1 MKQQTQCLLDDGKDR
16 AGRLQPRDKRRSS
29 AINLGVLVLDRRS
42 PRSLHQQIYS
52 TLRDLILT
60 GIIAPGAVLPSTR
73 SLSHD
78 LGVSR
83 NTASA
88 VFDQLSAEGLI
99 ETKVGS
105 GTSVTK
111 AIPAEFLARKRAR
124 WLKAPGSKSA
134 VRRLPDRARILGG
147 FADTRAESMPK
158 AFTPGVPAI
167 DHFPIDE
174 WITLTSRHWK
184 TATVRELCSSSAMGS
199 SKLRSVIANYSGAAR
214 AASCTEEN
222 VLVVTGAQ
230 QALDICA
237 RTLTD
242 PGDVCWIENPGYL
255 GARHAFTL
263 AGLRVVPA
271 PVDERGLIVRD
282 AIATLPEPRLI
293 YITPS
298 HQYPLGGTLSLERR
312 IALLE
317 FADRVGA
324 WIIEDD
330 YDSEFGYEGTPISCL
345 QGLDTSDRVVYIGSF
360 NKTLFP
366 ALRLGFAIVPSDLVA
381 PFRTARLHSDGHP
394 AAVTEAVLADF
405 IANGGYGSHLRRMR
419 SVYMERRDLLIEM
432 LSRHASQIKVGVHDR
447 GLHLVGYL
455 PRSIDDRRISERA
468 RRLGVIVPPLSQFY
482 LSRKKGNG
490 LLFGFACTI
499 PVEIE
504 PAVRKLGAVL
514 NELA

>member
-1 MKQQTQCLLDDGKDR
+1 MKQQTQGPSDDRKLGG
-16 AGRLQPRDKRRSS
+16 GRSQPREQRRSS
-29 AINLGVLVLDRRS
+29 AIRLGVLVLDRSS

-60 GIIAPGAVLPSTR
+60 GVIAPGAVLPSTR

-83 NTASA
+83 NTASS

-105 GTSVTK
+105 GTRVTN
-111 AIPAEFLARKRAR
+111 AIPADFLARKRAR
-124 WLKAPGSKSA
+124 WLKVPKSA
-134 VRRLPDRARILGG
+134 VRLLPDRARMLGG
-147 FADTRAESMPK
+147 FSDTRAETMPR

-167 DHFPIDE
+167 DQFPIDE
-174 WITLTSRHWK
+174 WVTLTSRHWK
-184 TATVRELCSSSAMGS
+184 TATVRELCSSSAMGNS
-199 SKLRSVIANYSGAAR
+199 RLRNVIATYAGAAR
-214 AASCTEEN
+214 AASCTEDN
-222 VLVVTGAQ
+222 ILVVTGAQ

-242 PGDVCWIENPGYL
+242 PGAVCWIENPGYL

-263 AGLRVVPA
+263 AGLQLVPA
-271 PVDERGLIVRD
+271 PVDERGLMVRE

-330 YDSEFGYEGTPISCL
+330 YDSEFGYEGAPISCL
-345 QGLDTSDRVVYIGSF
+345 QGLDNSDRVVYIGSF

-381 PFRTARLHSDGHP
+381 SFRTARLHSDGHP

-405 IANGGYGSHLRRMR
+405 IANGSYGSHLRRMR
-419 SVYMERRDLLIEM
+419 AVYMERRDLLIEM
-432 LSRHASQIKVGVHDR
+432 LLKYAPQIEVGVHDR

-455 PRSIDDRRISERA
+455 PRDIDDRHISEQVRRA
-468 RRLGVIVPPLSQFY
+468 GIIVPPLSQFY
-482 LSRKKGNG
+482 LSKKKGNG

-499 PVEIE
+499 PFEIE
-504 PAVRKLGAVL
+504 PAVKKLAAVF
-514 NELA
+514 EGLA

>member
-1 MKQQTQCLLDDGKDR
+1 MKQQTQGLLDDGKKR
-16 AGRLQPRDKRRSS
+16 GGKLHPRDKRRSS
-29 AINLGVLVLDRRS
+29 AISLGVLVLDRSS

-60 GIIAPGAVLPSTR
+60 GVIAPRAVLPSTR

-105 GTSVTK
+105 GTRVTN

-124 WLKAPGSKSA
+124 WLKTPASKSA
-134 VRRLPDRARILGG
+134 VRRLPDRARMLGG
-147 FADTRAESMPK
+147 FSDTRAESMPR

-167 DHFPIDE
+167 DHFPINE
-174 WITLTSRHWK
+174 WVTLTSRHWK
-184 TATVRELCSSSAMGS
+184 TATVRELCSSSAMGNS
-199 SKLRSVIANYSGAAR
+199 RLRSVIAAYSGAAR
-214 AASCTEEN
+214 AASCTEDN

-242 PGDVCWIENPGYL
+242 PGAVCWIENPGYP

-263 AGLRVVPA
+263 AGLQVVPA
-271 PVDERGLIVRD
+271 PVDERGLMVRE

-293 YITPS
+293 YVTPS
-298 HQYPLGGTLSLERR
+298 HQYPLGGTLSLDRR

-324 WIIEDD
+324 WIVEDD
-330 YDSEFGYEGTPISCL
+330 YDSEFGYEGAPISCL
-345 QGLDTSDRVVYIGSF
+345 QGLDASDRVVYIGSF

-366 ALRLGFAIVPSDLVA
+366 ALRLGFAVVPSDLVA

-419 SVYMERRDLLIEM
+419 SVYMERRDSLIEM
-432 LSRHASQIKVGVHDR
+432 LSRRIPEIEIGVHDR
-447 GLHLVGYL
+447 GLHFVGYL
-455 PRSIDDRRISERA
+455 PRDVEDCHISERA

-482 LSRKKGNG
+482 LSNKNGNG

-499 PVEIE
+499 PSEIE
-504 PAVRKLGAVL
+504 LAVRKLAAVFE
-514 NELA
+514 ELA